1 MPNKQICVIG
11 TSMSNY
17 ADFKR
22 MFKELDPTIRI
33 SYIADDSLIEDLL
46 ANQGPTPSTIKRL
59 CNYAQM
65 AEEMGAC
72 LIVNQCSTVSEVSD
86 IYGKLIKIPVL
97 KVDQAMAEKAV
108 SMGSNIAMITTNT
121 TTVGPSRRLIES
133 CAKAAGKEVKVTEFI
148 LAHAMEALF
157 CGDVESHNRQ
167 LREAIENCDGKF
179 DVIVLA
185 QGSMIAIMPEVQHVK
200 TPVLTSIPLGVA
212 RAVEM
217 VHKMFPEG

>member
-1 MPNKQICVIG
+1 MPNKQVCVIG

-17 ADFKR
+17 ADFQR
-22 MFKELDPTIRI
+22 MFKELDPTIRMNE
-33 SYIADDSLIEDLL
+33 IADDSLIQDLL

-65 AEEMGAC
+65 AQEMGAC
-72 LIVNQCSTVSEVSD
+72 LIVNQCSTVSEVAD
-86 IYGKLIKIPVL
+86 IYAKMVNIPVL

-108 SMGSNIAMITTNT
+108 EMGSNIAMITTNT

-133 CAKAAGKEVKVTEFI
+133 AAKAAGKEVKVTEFI

-157 CGDVESHNRQ
+157 CGDVKSHNDQ
-167 LREAIENCDGKF
+167 LRAQIEDCDGKF

-185 QGSMIAIMPEVQHVK
+185 QASMIAIMPEVTHVK
-200 TPVLTSIPLGVA
+200 TPVLTSLPLGVA

-217 VHKMFPEG
+217 VHEMFKD

>member
-1 MPNKQICVIG
+1 MPNRQICVIG
-11 TSMSNY
+11 TNMSNIS
-17 ADFKR
+17 DFKNMIR
-22 MFKELDPTIRI
+22 ELDPTIRVNWI
-33 SYIADDSLIEDLL
+33 GDDSLIEDLL

-72 LIVNQCSTVSEVSD
+72 MIINQCSTVSEVSD

-108 SMGSNIAMITTNT
+108 MMGDNIALVTTNT
-121 TTVGPSRRLIES
+121 TTVGPSERLLES
-133 CAKAAGKEVKVTEFI
+133 CAKAAGRDVKITVHM

-157 CGDVESHNRQ
+157 AGDVRKHNDELSAQ
-167 LREAIENCDGKF
+167 IHAIDGQY

-185 QGSMIAIMPEVQHVK
+185 QGSMIAILPEIRDVK
-200 TPVLTSIPLGVA
+200 TPVLTSIPLGVK
-212 RAVEM
+212 RAVDM
-217 VHKMFPEG
+217 VHEMFGE

>member
-1 MPNKQICVIG
+1 MPNKQVCVIG
-11 TSMSNY
+11 TSMSNQE
-17 ADFKR
+17 DFKR
-22 MFKELDPTIRI
+22 FFKELDPSIRFNE
-33 SYIADDSLIEDLL
+33 IADDSLIQDLL

-72 LIVNQCSTVSEVSD
+72 LIVNQCSTVSEVAD
-86 IYGKLIKIPVL
+86 IYAKMVKIPVL

-108 SMGSNIAMITTNT
+108 EIGSNIAMITTNM

-133 CAKAAGKEVKVTEFI
+133 AAKAAGKEVKITEFI

-157 CGDVESHNRQ
+157 CGDVKSHNDQ
-167 LREAIENCDGKF
+167 LRAQIEECDGKF

-185 QGSMIAIMPEVQHVK
+185 QASMIAILPEVQHVK
-200 TPVLTSIPLGVA
+200 TPVLTSLRMGVE

-217 VHKMFPEG
+217 VHKMFPEE